1 MPSPTGSPA
10 SCGCFI
16 DMCGM
21 EAGSVKAEGAQAVMI

>member
-1 MPSPTGSPA
+1 MPSLTGLPA

-21 EAGSVKAEGAQAVMI
+21 EAGSVRTEGAQAVMI